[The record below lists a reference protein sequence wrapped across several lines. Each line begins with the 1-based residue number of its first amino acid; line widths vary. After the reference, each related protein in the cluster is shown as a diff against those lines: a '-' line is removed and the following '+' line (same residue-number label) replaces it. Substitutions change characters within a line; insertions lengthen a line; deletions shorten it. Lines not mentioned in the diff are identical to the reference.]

1 MIRLGQ
7 ADKLGEI
14 ADGWPPSSE
23 IRLPLSL
30 LGIEALQKLEI
41 SIDIKDLAC
50 IALGT
55 SLPVGLFDGLDFV
68 HSLSRIGPGHMQ
80 CSRGILNFSLGPA
93 ITCLRAKRT

>member
-1 MIRLGQ
+1 MAPFLR
-7 ADKLGEI
+7 DK
-14 ADGWPPSSE
+14 AP
-23 IRLPLSL
+23 PLSPWDR
-30 LGIEALQKLEI
+30 GITETREI

-50 IALGT
+50 ITLGT

-93 ITCLRAKRT
+93 ITCLIAKRT